1 MRHTDPSEYVRRE
14 QSVCPRQ
21 PATVEPAT
29 VGVGW
34 QVGWEKLFCAMPEG
48 GWSHASGAIH
58 VWLTLLKP
66 LKKLSENESFPFL
79 EGQFFILICLP
90 FFAAPSH
97 KFLWPVLSNSLKEI
111 HMLKSSLA
119 AKPFVLILLQDN
131 WYYTPRVGLSE
142 KKGQGSRV
150 TASPQQ
156 CYPESHQPEPKP
168 RCSKLLRGPRIKAG
182 AETFQGNS
190 AHVSQKVSWAWGT
203 LPMAVS
209 NLITWAMMFSFSPSP
224 YIIW

>member
-1 MRHTDPSEYVRRE
+1 
-14 QSVCPRQ
+14 
-21 PATVEPAT
+21 
-29 VGVGW
+29 
-34 QVGWEKLFCAMPEG
+34 MPEG

-156 CYPESHQPEPKP
+156 CYPESPARAKATMQQAAEGPTHQSRSRNLPG
-168 RCSKLLRGPRIKAG
+168 KL
-182 AETFQGNS
+182 
-190 AHVSQKVSWAWGT
+190 GT
-203 LPMAVS
+203 RFTKGELGLGHIADGC
-209 NLITWAMMFSFSPSP
+209 L
-224 YIIW
+224 